1 MTGPGSVLVSDSCM
15 SCERWEKPHPCTL
28 SGKPRMFSPIVLWAL
43 GGFQTPR
50 TGGGEG
56 AALLFP
62 FVLKQEVDYQSPVR
76 LGVDLEDS
84 EAEAD
89 TVLNLLRSHFLH
101 SSNILPA
108 LMFDFALLSFC
119 LTTIFNTPALLH
131 THT

>member
-1 MTGPGSVLVSDSCM
+1 
-15 SCERWEKPHPCTL
+15 
-28 SGKPRMFSPIVLWAL
+28 MFSPTILWAL

-50 TGGGEG
+50 TGGREG

-89 TVLNLLRSHFLH
+89 TVFDLLQPHFIH
-101 SSNILPA
+101 YSNILP
-108 LMFDFALLSFC
+108 DFSILSFC
-119 LTTIFNTPALLH
+119 LMIILNTLTLSVASH
-131 THT
+131 THLKFYPGALNKH

>member
-1 MTGPGSVLVSDSCM
+1 
-15 SCERWEKPHPCTL
+15 
-28 SGKPRMFSPIVLWAL
+28 MFSPTVLWVL

-62 FVLKQEVDYQSPVR
+62 SVLKQEVDYQSPVR

-89 TVLNLLRSHFLH
+89 AVLDLLQSHFIH

-108 LMFDFALLSFC
+108 LLSDFSLVSFC
-119 LTTIFNTPALLH
+119 LMIMLNTTTLSVASHPPEVLSWS
-131 THT
+131 TK

>member
-1 MTGPGSVLVSDSCM
+1 
-15 SCERWEKPHPCTL
+15 
-28 SGKPRMFSPIVLWAL
+28 MFSPTVLWAL

-84 EAEAD
+84 EGEAD
-89 TVLNLLRSHFLH
+89 TVLDFLQPHFIH

-108 LMFDFALLSFC
+108 LMSDFSLLSFC
-119 LTTIFNTPALLH
+119 SMIILNTPTLSVASH
-131 THT
+131 TPEVLSWSTK

>member
-1 MTGPGSVLVSDSCM
+1 
-15 SCERWEKPHPCTL
+15 
-28 SGKPRMFSPIVLWAL
+28 MFAPTVLWAL

-89 TVLNLLRSHFLH
+89 TVSDFLQSHFIH

-108 LMFDFALLSFC
+108 VMFDFSLLSFC
-119 LTTIFNTPALLH
+119 LMIIFNTPALSVASH
-131 THT
+131 THLKFYPGSLNEH